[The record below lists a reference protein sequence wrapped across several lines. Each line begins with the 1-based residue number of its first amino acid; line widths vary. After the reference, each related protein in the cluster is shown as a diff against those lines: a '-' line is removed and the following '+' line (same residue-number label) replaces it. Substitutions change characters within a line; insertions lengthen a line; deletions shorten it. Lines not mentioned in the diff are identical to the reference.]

1 MPQPAWVG
9 GPRGEWAAIPWGNWP
24 EGADVVTVTEY
35 SMFRGH
41 EGRPDRSDGERG
53 FSMVELM
60 VVVLIIAVLLAIAI
74 PTFMA
79 TRHKAD
85 DRAAQAGAR
94 QGLSAELSYY
104 SDGKAF
110 TDDPAILMVDTPLY
124 RYVAAASVG
133 PREISLHVVDAAHQ
147 RVILGVRS
155 DTGTC
160 FYVDH
165 DMAAAVT
172 RYGEAAVPACDPD
185 GAPVGSWLP
194 HW

>member
-1 MPQPAWVG
+1 M
-9 GPRGEWAAIPWGNWP
+9 
-24 EGADVVTVTEY
+24 TVTEY
-35 SMFRGH
+35 GNLRGL
-41 EGRPDRSDGERG
+41 EARRDRGDGERG
-53 FSMVELM
+53 FTMVELM
-60 VVVLIIAVLLAIAI
+60 VVVLIIAILLAIAI

-79 TRHKAD
+79 TRRKAD
-85 DRAAQAGAR
+85 DRAAQVGAR
-94 QGLSAELSYY
+94 QALSAELSYY

-110 TDDPAILMVDTPLY
+110 TDDPTILTFDTPLY
-124 RYVAAASVG
+124 RYVGAASGG
-133 PREISLHVVDAAHQ
+133 PREISLHVVDPARQ
-147 RVILGVRS
+147 RVVLGVRS

-185 GAPVGSWLP
+185 GAPVGSWLS

>member
-1 MPQPAWVG
+1 M
-9 GPRGEWAAIPWGNWP
+9 
-24 EGADVVTVTEY
+24 VTVTEY

>member
-1 MPQPAWVG
+1 M
-9 GPRGEWAAIPWGNWP
+9 
-24 EGADVVTVTEY
+24 TVTE
-35 SMFRGH
+35 FANLRGH
-41 EGRPDRSDGERG
+41 EAGSGRGDGERG

-74 PTFMA
+74 PTFIS

-110 TDDPAILMVDTPLY
+110 TDDPAILTADTPLY
-124 RYVAAASVG
+124 RYVDAPSVG

-155 DTGTC
+155 ATGTC

-172 RYGEAAVPACDPD
+172 RYGEAPVPACDPD